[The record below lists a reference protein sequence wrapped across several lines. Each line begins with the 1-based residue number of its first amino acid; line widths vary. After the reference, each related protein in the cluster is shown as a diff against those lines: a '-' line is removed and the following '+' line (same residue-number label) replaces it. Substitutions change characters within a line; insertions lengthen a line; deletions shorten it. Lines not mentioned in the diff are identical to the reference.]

1 MRSVK
6 GSVKG
11 SAKFSGAQ
19 MLPLLLALVACA
31 CGGVAKTATTTGSP
45 TSPSDPGSPSSPG
58 ATMVMVSPSTANI
71 RAGSSFQFMAT
82 VTGNSNTA
90 VTWTVNGTAGGSAT
104 VGTISSGGNYTAP
117 ATLPNPN
124 ALTITATSAALSS
137 ASSSSAVTILNPTPT
152 LVGTNPAST
161 GTGSFSITLT
171 GTNFISGAQVMLG
184 NVPLTTNFVSSTQL
198 TASGSEATSGIYS
211 ITVVNPDPGSSSSNS
226 LNFQI
231 GASQQVSGCSQ
242 MTLGQ
247 GASLNG
253 FVPFS
258 PASGWNQD
266 VTTAA
271 VDTNSTA
278 IINFIGGAIG
288 LHADFGSGEYQ
299 GSTIG
304 IPYVVAGAQQPE
316 IPVNF
321 TAYGDESDP
330 GPMPIAL
337 SDPIEGDPN
346 PGTGDR
352 HVRVLDNTNCF
363 LYEMDSSYPQAT
375 SWNAD
380 SAAVWDLLGNEQ
392 RPYTWTS
399 ADAAGLPIFPGLV
412 RYDEVAAGAINHAI
426 RFTLQH
432 SRAAFIP
439 PASHWAAN
447 SSNSLAAPMGMK
459 LRLKASFNI
468 SGFSPANQVIL
479 KAFKKYGIIMA
490 DNGSSMY
497 IGGAPDS
504 RWDNNDL
511 HNLGSVTASDFEV
524 VQMSTVYT
532 AANVPTGAAPH
543 ITSFTAS
550 SNSVASGTQVTL
562 SWQQTGAGYVI
573 VSPQIGAVRGSSATV
588 TPTATT
594 TYTLYATNAFGQTKS
609 TVTVTVH

>member
-1 MRSVK
+1 
-6 GSVKG
+6 
-11 SAKFSGAQ
+11 
-19 MLPLLLALVACA
+19 
-31 CGGVAKTATTTGSP
+31 
-45 TSPSDPGSPSSPG
+45 
-58 ATMVMVSPSTANI
+58 MVTVSPSNANV
-71 RAGSSFQFMAT
+71 RTGSSSQFMAT

-90 VTWTVNGTAGGSAT
+90 VTWSVNGTAGGSAT
-104 VGTISSGGNYTAP
+104 LGTISASGNYTAP
-117 ATLPNPN
+117 ATLPNPD
-124 ALTITATSAALSS
+124 ALTITATSMALSS
-137 ASSSSAVTILNPTPT
+137 ASASSAVTILNPTPT

-161 GTGSFSITLT
+161 GTGSFSITLS

-184 NVPLTTNFVSSTQL
+184 NTALTTNFVSSTQL
-198 TASGSEATSGIYS
+198 TASGSESVSGVYS
-211 ITVVNPDPGSSSSNS
+211 VTVVNPDPGSSSSNS

-231 GASQQVSGCSQ
+231 GASQQASGCSQ
-242 MTLGQ
+242 MSLGQ
-247 GASLNG
+247 GANLNG

-258 PASGWNQD
+258 TASLWNKD
-266 VTTAA
+266 ISTAT
-271 VDTNSTA
+271 VDSNSTA
-278 IINFIGGAIG
+278 IINFIGGTIG

-299 GSTIG
+299 GSNIG
-304 IPYVVAGAQQPE
+304 IPYVVAGTQQPE
-316 IPVNF
+316 VPVNF

-337 SDPIEGDPN
+337 ADPIEGDPN

-352 HVRVLDNTNCF
+352 HVLVLDNANCF
-363 LYEMDSSYPQAT
+363 LYEMDSSYPQAA

-432 SRAAFIP
+432 SREAFIP

-447 SSNSLAAPMGMK
+447 SSNALAAPMGMK

-504 RWDNNDL
+504 RWDNDDL

-550 SNSVASGTQVTL
+550 AASVSAGTQVTL

-573 VSPQIGAVRGSSATV
+573 VSPQVGAVRGSSVMV
-588 TPTATT
+588 TPTVTT